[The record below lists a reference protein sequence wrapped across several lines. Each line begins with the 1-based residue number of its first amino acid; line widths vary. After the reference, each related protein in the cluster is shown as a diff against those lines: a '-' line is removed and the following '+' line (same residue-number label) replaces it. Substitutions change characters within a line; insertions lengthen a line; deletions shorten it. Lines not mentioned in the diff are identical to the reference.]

1 MGFGSSWP
9 REESSL
15 RIITGVKIKGS
26 FLVRFF
32 GVDEHHPS
40 LHHPHHTRV
49 SIPSSNGEKEG
60 VRLALGLL
68 VWFIAQW
75 FCFSCL
81 GLNRMDR
88 LAWTCIAIVFV
99 IFFYPLLARVF
110 YSLWNDIRFSWVMV
124 MGLRSAGFMDTWLG
138 WNWRILA
145 SIFYSRGFD
154 FFVNPGRVFLFCD
167 TFIEG

>member
-1 MGFGSSWP
+1 
-9 REESSL
+9 
-15 RIITGVKIKGS
+15 
-26 FLVRFF
+26 
-32 GVDEHHPS
+32 
-40 LHHPHHTRV
+40 
-49 SIPSSNGEKEG
+49 
-60 VRLALGLL
+60 
-68 VWFIAQW
+68 
-75 FCFSCL
+75 
-81 GLNRMDR
+81 MDR

-154 FFVNPGRVFLFCD
+154 FFVNPGRVFLSCD